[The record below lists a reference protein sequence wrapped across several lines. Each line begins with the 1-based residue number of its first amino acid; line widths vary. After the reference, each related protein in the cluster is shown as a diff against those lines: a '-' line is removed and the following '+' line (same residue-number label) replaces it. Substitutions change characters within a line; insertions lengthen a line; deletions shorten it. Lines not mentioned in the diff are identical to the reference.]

1 MQGIGYKGGG
11 ELKKPSGEREA
22 AQSLDTGGSSSH
34 PKLERQW
41 EEVVLLEKRAE
52 KLELWW
58 PFQCTLEPRR

>member
-11 ELKKPSGEREA
+11 ELKKPAGEREA
-22 AQSLDTGGSSSH
+22 AQSLDTGGSSSY

-41 EEVVLLEKRAE
+41 EEMVLLEPRAE

-58 PFQCTLEPRR
+58 PFQRTLEPRR